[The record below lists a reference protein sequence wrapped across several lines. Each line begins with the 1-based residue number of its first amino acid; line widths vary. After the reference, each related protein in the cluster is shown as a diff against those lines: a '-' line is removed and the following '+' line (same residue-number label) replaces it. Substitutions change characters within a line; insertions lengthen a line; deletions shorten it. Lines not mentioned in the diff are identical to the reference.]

1 MLYSKLIGTAL
12 INNLLFK
19 VIFYKTFRL
28 YKINN
33 RNTNAKHCKVDFHYK
48 EQFKEKKTPRGIR
61 SHLA

>member
-19 VIFYKTFRL
+19 VIFYKTFKL

-33 RNTNAKHCKVDFHYK
+33 RNINAKDCTVDYHHK
-48 EQFKEKKTPRGIR
+48 QQFK
-61 SHLA
+61 